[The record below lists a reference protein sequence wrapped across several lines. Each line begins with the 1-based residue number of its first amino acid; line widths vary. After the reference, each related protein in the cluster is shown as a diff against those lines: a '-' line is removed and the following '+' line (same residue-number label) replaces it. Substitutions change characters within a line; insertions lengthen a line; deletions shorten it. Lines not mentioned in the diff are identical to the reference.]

1 MAPSGPA
8 PMSAGP
14 LSTVGMGNSVMAP
27 AVVIRPILLPPNS
40 ANQTAPSGPAVIPEG
55 KLVAVGIGS
64 SVIAR
69 PPATLARLVP
79 RRVSTIR
86 NRRSL
91 ARADLRSGSEEMA
104 VGEEIEPPIPKNREI
119 RKPASIRR
127 FLTQVSPLKCPVW
140 QKCDVREQPESSW
153 LLRTPHANALI
164 RRRKSSGWLRSPNL
178 YSRSERAA
186 RFPPDSLPRIR
197 KPNSLAYCPPSV
209 VG

>member
-69 PPATLARLVP
+69 PPATLARLAP
-79 RRVSTIR
+79 RRVSTVR
-86 NRRSL
+86 SRGSL
-91 ARADLRSGSEEMA
+91 ARADLRSELSGILSSRCCGVVELVQRPAVNRKVGGSIPPPTAILLDHLCDSIHAGIE
-104 VGEEIEPPIPKNREI
+104 GE
-119 RKPASIRR
+119 
-127 FLTQVSPLKCPVW
+127 VS
-140 QKCDVREQPESSW
+140 Q
-153 LLRTPHANALI
+153 
-164 RRRKSSGWLRSPNL
+164 
-178 YSRSERAA
+178 
-186 RFPPDSLPRIR
+186 
-197 KPNSLAYCPPSV
+197 PPSV
-209 VG
+209 KAKSLG